1 MSTNVTSVSCNHC
14 GGPLQVPETTRF
26 VTCSYCGMRLE
37 IHRSGNAVYSEVL
50 AAIDQRTAKMTDDLE
65 AIRRQN
71 EIERLDREWQMRRD
85 SLMISGKNGRSDPSV
100 IGGVF
105 GLIVGTIGGVFVM
118 AVAPGPVKLF
128 GLVFLLVGV
137 GTGLNSI
144 VKASEMREAEYSYR
158 RQRETLMRS
167 DRNQP

>member
-1 MSTNVTSVSCNHC
+1 MSTSVTSVSCNHC

-85 SLMISGKNGRSDPSV
+85 SLMVSGKNGPHEPST
-100 IGGVF
+100 IGGIF
-105 GLIVGTIGGVFVM
+105 GLIMGTVIGIAVM
-118 AVAPGPVKLF
+118 ASAPAPMNLV
-128 GLVFLLVGV
+128 GLVFMLVGI
-137 GTGLNSI
+137 GG
-144 VKASEMREAEYSYR
+144 
-158 RQRETLMRS
+158 
-167 DRNQP
+167 